1 MLCAEMFAYCP
12 GRNDDKCQHKRIA
25 GHEEYEKKIYTCF
38 FHLDFQNFKST
49 NYSIIALGSSKLR
62 DLKKKKE

>member
-25 GHEEYEKKIYTCF
+25 GHEEYEKKYIPVSF
-38 FHLDFQNFKST
+38 IWIFK
-49 NYSIIALGSSKLR
+49 ILRALITAL
-62 DLKKKKE
+62 LHQEVAN